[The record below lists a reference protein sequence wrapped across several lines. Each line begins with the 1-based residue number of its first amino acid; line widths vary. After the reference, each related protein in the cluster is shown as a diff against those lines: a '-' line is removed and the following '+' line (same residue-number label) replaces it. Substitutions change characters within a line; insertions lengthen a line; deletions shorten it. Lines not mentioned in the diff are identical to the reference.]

1 MRMALNAIALAVG
14 APFSGENVEVT
25 GVTMDSRRVR
35 PGDLFVA
42 VPGARVDGHDFAK
55 DAVAAGA
62 VAVLASRP
70 LPVSVP
76 VLVVPDTVRA
86 LGALA
91 RAWRDATRARVVAVT
106 GSAGKTT
113 VKETL
118 ALVLSGQGKVGKN
131 PGNFNNQLGLPL
143 SMLALDGDE
152 DFWVLEVGISQPQD
166 MDELGAILAP
176 DMALITNAGLAHAEA
191 LGGVDGVARHKA
203 RILAWLRPGGA
214 GVWNMGCPELH
225 AACVQAGC
233 PSVTFAGSADVDADV
248 RVLARHKTPAG
259 FAFTVACAGDS
270 VQLQATAACAHA
282 ENVAAVVAAAWY
294 LGVPMTAVETGLLA
308 VSPQAGRFVCRERG
322 AWVLIDDTY
331 NANPLSMTTAF
342 AEARQM
348 AGSRPLVAVLGE
360 MRELGAHAPAAHRRL
375 GELARAAQCPLV
387 VYRGAHADAVAEGLG
402 PGAALCV
409 TDTPKEAWEAF
420 AALGLSN
427 AVLLFKG
434 SRGSRMEEFLAYF
447 EERLA

>member
-1 MRMALNAIALAVG
+1 MRMSMETIAQAVG
-14 APFSGENVEVT
+14 VPFSGQNAEVT

-42 VPGARVDGHDFAK
+42 VPGTRVDGHDFAK
-55 DAVAAGA
+55 DAIAAGA
-62 VAVLASRP
+62 VAVLALRP
-70 LPVSVP
+70 LPVAAP

-86 LGALA
+86 LGLLA
-91 RAWRDATRARVVAVT
+91 RAWRETTRARVVAVT

-113 VKETL
+113 VKEVL
-118 ALVLSGQGKVGKN
+118 ALALSTQGKVGKN

-143 SMLALDGDE
+143 SILALDGDE

-176 DMALITNAGLAHAEA
+176 DVALITNAGLAHAEA
-191 LGGVDGVARHKA
+191 LGGVEGVARHKA
-203 RILAWLRPGGA
+203 RLLAWLRPGGV

-225 AACVQAGC
+225 AACAQAGC
-233 PSVTFAGSADVDADV
+233 PSVTFAGRADVDADV
-248 RVLARHKTPAG
+248 RVLARHKTPTG
-259 FAFTVACAGDS
+259 FAFTVACADDT

-282 ENVAAVVAAAWY
+282 ENVAAVVAVARA
-294 LGVPMTAVETGLLA
+294 LRVPMTAVESGLLA
-308 VSPQAGRFVCRERG
+308 FSPQAGRFVCRARG
-322 AWVLIDDTY
+322 PWVLIDDTY
-331 NANPLSMTTAF
+331 NANPLSMAAAF

-348 AGSRPLVAVLGE
+348 AGTRPLVAVLGE
-360 MRELGAHAPAAHRRL
+360 MRELGVHAPDAHRRL

-387 VYRGAHADAVAEGLG
+387 VYRGAHAEAVAAGLG
-402 PGAALCV
+402 PGAVLCV

-420 AALGLSN
+420 AALRLPN

-447 EERLA
+447 EERLS